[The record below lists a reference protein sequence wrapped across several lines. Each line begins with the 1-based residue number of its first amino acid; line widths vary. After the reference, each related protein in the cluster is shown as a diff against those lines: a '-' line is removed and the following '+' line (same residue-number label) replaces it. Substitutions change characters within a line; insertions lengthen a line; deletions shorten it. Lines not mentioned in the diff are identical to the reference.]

1 MASLLATPPALE
13 KFRQRISWNN
23 LPVASILKHLAIC
36 IEEDL
41 GEIPES
47 NLLERD
53 ITTRAA
59 GIKNTGTARIVVR
72 EPTVI
77 CGLKLIPVI
86 AEAFGTEKV
95 KLHTHHMDGDLVEG
109 NQVVAELTGPENEI
123 LLLERCVLNF
133 LQRLS
138 GIATKTYSFVQK
150 IENYNVGLLDTR
162 KTTPGLRNLEKYATA
177 CGGSYNHRMG
187 LHDRILIKDN
197 HLAATGCSSGFK
209 LKSFLA
215 EIVKTKDPKM
225 IVEVE
230 IDKLEQ
236 FLPALESGVDAI
248 LLDNFSPKEINEV
261 VQKNE
266 GRVVLEASGGIAES
280 TLTDYAEAKPH
291 FISTGAPIHSSRWVD
306 IGLDWN

>member
-162 KTTPGLRNLEKYATA
+162 K
-177 CGGSYNHRMG
+177 
-187 LHDRILIKDN
+187 
-197 HLAATGCSSGFK
+197 
-209 LKSFLA
+209 
-215 EIVKTKDPKM
+215 
-225 IVEVE
+225 
-230 IDKLEQ
+230 Q
-236 FLPALESGVDAI
+236 
-248 LLDNFSPKEINEV
+248 LLD
-261 VQKNE
+261 
-266 GRVVLEASGGIAES
+266 
-280 TLTDYAEAKPH
+280 
-291 FISTGAPIHSSRWVD
+291 
-306 IGLDWN
+306 